1 MKTIEIPD
9 KKTFLYL
16 PEHLGEC
23 DPKQYGDMAKLI
35 WMFQLGEITYEDFR
49 SLAVYALLG
58 MKASGKKDPEIFNN
72 VFILGEL
79 IDSFFDRTE
88 KDGKNE
94 LKIKQFYVNNHL
106 PQIKAGFFQTFYG
119 PENVFEDVEFGQ
131 YVDGLE
137 EFINYSQTG
146 DHIFLCKLFA
156 IFCLKK
162 GEKYDPKTS
171 RIRAKSIFRITDIR
185 HLYGFY
191 LYFSAM
197 QLFIMSGEIFVQGS
211 SINLSIVY
219 ESIGEE
225 TKSDIPGIGMF
236 GLLNDLA
243 ESGVFGPYHEIR
255 RANFWAVQ
263 KRLYQ
268 IQKKQLDEKT

>member
-1 MKTIEIPD
+1 M
-9 KKTFLYL
+9 

-23 DPKQYGDMAKLI
+23 DSQQYAHMAKLI
-35 WMFQLGEITYEDFR
+35 WMFQTGEISYEEFR
-49 SLAVYALLG
+49 SLAVYSLLNL
-58 MKASGKKDPEIFNN
+58 KPSGKKDSEIHEK

-79 IDSFFDRTE
+79 VDSFFEQTE
-88 KDGKNE
+88 KEGKTE
-94 LKIKQFYVNNHL
+94 LKILQFYVNNHL
-106 PQIKAGFFQTFYG
+106 PKIKAGFFQTFYG
-119 PENVFEDVEFGQ
+119 PEDVFEDVEFGQ

-137 EFINYSQTG
+137 EFINFSQTG
-146 DHIFLCKLFA
+146 DKNYLCKLFA
-156 IFCLKK
+156 IFYLPK
-162 GEKYDPKTS
+162 GEEYDSKKS

-197 QLFIMSGEIFVQGS
+197 QLFIMSGEIYVQGQ
-211 SINLSIVY
+211 SIDLSIIY
-219 ESIGEE
+219 EPTGEE
-225 TKSDIPGIGMF
+225 SKSNIPGIGMF

-268 IQKKQLDEKT
+268 IQKKQLDEKPNQHEPTAV